1 MIDMTGKLNNHDDYL
16 NILNFLEKKCCY
28 IEIFLIDGKD
38 TNDLVE
44 KFKKNI
50 ISTQYVS
57 DWLGSKVH
65 GKNKLVK
72 IKVDKELFKYLKKF
86 ETFCKYYISFDCGDY
101 SVKTDFG
108 VDDIAFYDQ
117 DENLLLVTTTH
128 EGNIFICN
136 SLMV

>member
-50 ISTQYVS
+50 I
-57 DWLGSKVH
+57 
-65 GKNKLVK
+65 
-72 IKVDKELFKYLKKF
+72 I
-86 ETFCKYYISFDCGDY
+86 
-101 SVKTDFG
+101 
-108 VDDIAFYDQ
+108 
-117 DENLLLVTTTH
+117 LL
-128 EGNIFICN
+128 
-136 SLMV
+136 